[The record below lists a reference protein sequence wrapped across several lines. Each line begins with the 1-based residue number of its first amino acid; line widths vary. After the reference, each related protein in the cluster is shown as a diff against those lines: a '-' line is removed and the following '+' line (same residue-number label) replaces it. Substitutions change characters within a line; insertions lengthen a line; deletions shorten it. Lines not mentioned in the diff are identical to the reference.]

1 MLAVRAYNMP
11 VPGLKLHKRL
21 ESLVKGHIFWTAVCE
36 WELNTKVTGRTQIA
50 KRQYRQLCAR
60 ENSNERYS
68 MDMEM
73 VRDKRRKENR
83 MRANA
88 QMWSILKR
96 FENVFMQVGEMK
108 QWVTT

>member
-68 MDMEM
+68 MDMET
-73 VRDKRRKENR
+73 VRAKDEKRIEWGR
-83 MRANA
+83 MLKCGVS
-88 QMWSILKR
+88 WSDLKM
-96 FENVFMQVGEMK
+96 FLCK
-108 QWVTT
+108 WVRWNSE